1 MTSQS
6 HPAQEQGLLP
16 VEEAHDIRVA
26 TSELSDTMGLLR
38 EGAAAGPVGAAC
50 AIEGAASAQLGH
62 RGEQSGAKVGAES
75 AGPCSAAAARPQG
88 VTAPECLVH
97 VAAQWWC
104 QKNLQGQHIMAGT
117 DTGLEQSSKK
127 IKRSPGGAS
136 GILKGE
142 RGLLKDHMAQHDDSV
157 CLTIKA
163 KVTLAVGRIA
173 KKNTQGRARG

>member
-16 VEEAHDIRVA
+16 VEEAHDRRVA

-75 AGPCSAAAARPQG
+75 AGPCSAAAAGPQG
-88 VTAPECLVH
+88 VTGVPGARGSAVVVPKEPAGATYNGGNRYRVRTII
-97 VAAQWWC
+97 
-104 QKNLQGQHIMAGT
+104 QKNQTQPWWGEWDPQRGKRTPQRPHGT
-117 DTGLEQSSKK
+117 T
-127 IKRSPGGAS
+127 
-136 GILKGE
+136 
-142 RGLLKDHMAQHDDSV
+142 
-157 CLTIKA
+157 
-163 KVTLAVGRIA
+163 
-173 KKNTQGRARG
+173 